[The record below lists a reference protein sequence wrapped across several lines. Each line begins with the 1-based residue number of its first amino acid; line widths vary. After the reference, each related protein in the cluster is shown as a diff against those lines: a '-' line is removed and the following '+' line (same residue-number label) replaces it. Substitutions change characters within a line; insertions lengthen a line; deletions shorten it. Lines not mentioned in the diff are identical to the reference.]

1 MFRRIGRVAVIVAVL
16 AFAPAAAAQVE
27 PYGYGDYGGFRN
39 ILPPGQNGLD
49 DLAQAAQFKAAG
61 TYPPHSNDQLGMYSN
76 LTTAVPITEAQIP
89 QFYKDATFGVPAG
102 DVASTESPEPGVT
115 IERDSGFGVP
125 HIYGD
130 TRAELMFGIGYATAE
145 DRLFF
150 IDVLRHSGQGDL
162 ASFAGGA
169 NVAMDE
175 DVWAN
180 EPYTQQDLVNQINW
194 AASSSPE
201 GPQILSDATNYVDG
215 INAYIAKAESP
226 LGALTMMPAE
236 YAAIGQPTGPAP
248 FTVEDLVSIAT
259 LVGGI
264 FGNGGGQQ
272 LSNAVLYENMAQKF
286 GPERFTVAGSP
297 ELNSQPAKKK
307 KTKKRRKSKG
317 KGKGKSKKAADVATI
332 ARARKPSGTRHAG
345 KSALRAGKLSV
356 DNSGF
361 GTFLSFD
368 DPSDPEAPTT
378 VHGKSFPYQTLP
390 RPSKAVQRTIA
401 LPDSGSV
408 SYVNPVTAGAVPAG
422 ESGQATTGSKIRS
435 STSSY
440 TAGMAQ
446 AAGQGLLQFPRS
458 MSNALLVSAADS
470 ASGHPLAVMGPQVS
484 YFSPEI
490 LMEEDIHGPGIDA
503 EGASF
508 PGVNLYVE
516 LGHGPD
522 YAWSATS
529 AGQNII
535 DTFAEPL
542 CNPSGGTVSIDSDYY
557 MLNGQ
562 CVQMETLTRAESW
575 QPNLGDSTPAGS
587 VTFQTKR
594 TAYGIVVARAR
605 VRGQPVVYTNVRS
618 TYMHELDSALGFEHF
633 NEPALMRNP
642 QDFMNAAY
650 DIGYTFNWFYTDD
663 KNIAYF
669 NSGLNPVRAA
679 NTDPLFPSWA
689 GDAWK
694 GLHPAAQMTPA
705 SVTEDQTPE
714 SAHPQAVNQAYL
726 TSWNNKQA
734 PGYNDA
740 ATGQEYSSIYRSQ
753 LLDNNI
759 NAQLTASGGKM
770 TLSDLIN
777 AMATAGTQDLRGVE
791 VLPYALQVI
800 GHPSDPTLATAVNEL
815 QSWVASG
822 AHRINREHPGAT
834 GDYDQTDAVR
844 IMDAWWP
851 LLVSAEFG
859 PTLGTSLLNQ
869 VESDFPINDEPG
881 HGVSGAHLGS
891 AFDVGFY
898 GIVQKDLRSVLGD
911 KVAGPLNRVYCG
923 GGSLAACRAALESS
937 LSQAIAE
944 SPQQVYPADSACAAG
959 DQMCSDSIQFRAIGV
974 ISQPLIEW
982 VNRPTFQQADEIQ
995 GHAPG

>member
-1 MFRRIGRVAVIVAVL
+1 MFRCIGRVTAVVGAFALALAL

-27 PYGYGDYGGFRN
+27 PYGYDDYGGFHN
-39 ILPPGQNGLD
+39 VLPPGQNGLD
-49 DLAQAAQFKAAG
+49 TLTQAAQFKAAG

-102 DVASTESPEPGVT
+102 DVASSESPEPGVT

-162 ASFAGGA
+162 AQFAGGS

-175 DVWAN
+175 DVWSN

-194 AASSSPE
+194 AASSSPD

-226 LGALTMMPAE
+226 LEALTMMPAE
-236 YAAIGQPTGPAP
+236 YAAIGQPAGPAP

-272 LSNAVLYENMAQKF
+272 LSNAVLYQNMEQKF
-286 GPERFTVAGSP
+286 GPEHYTVAGSP
-297 ELNSQPAKKK
+297 ELNAQPAKKK
-307 KTKKRRKSKG
+307 KKKAKPGKHKG
-317 KGKGKSKKAADVATI
+317 KTKPKKAADLVVAAV
-332 ARARKPSGTRHAG
+332 ARAHKPAKPTMR
-345 KSALRAGKLSV
+345 RAGKAALGAGKISK
-356 DNSGF
+356 DDSGF
-361 GTFLSFD
+361 ATFMSFD
-368 DPSDPEAPTT
+368 DPNDPEAPTT
-378 VHGKSFPYQTLP
+378 VQGKSFPYQTLP
-390 RPSKAVQRTIA
+390 RPSKAVQNTIA
-401 LPDSGSV
+401 LPDAGSV
-408 SYVNPVTAGAVPAG
+408 SYVNPVTVGAVPAG
-422 ESGQATTGSKIRS
+422 ESGQAKTGSKIRPS
-435 STSSY
+435 SSGV
-440 TAGMAQ
+440 AGMAES
-446 AAGQGLLQFPRS
+446 AGQGLLQFPRS
-458 MSNALLVSAADS
+458 MSNALLVSAANS

-503 EGASF
+503 EGAAF

-535 DTFAEPL
+535 DTFAAPL

-557 MLNGQ
+557 VLNGH
-562 CVQMETLTRAESW
+562 CVQMETLTRTESW

-594 TAYGIVVARAR
+594 TAYGIVIARAR
-605 VRGQPVVYTNVRS
+605 VKGQPIVYTNLRS
-618 TYMHELDSALGFEHF
+618 TYMHELDSALGFEMF
-633 NEPALMRNP
+633 NEPAIMQNP

-650 DIGYTFNWFYTDD
+650 HVGYTFNWFYTDD

-689 GDAWK
+689 SDAWQ
-694 GLHPAAQMTPA
+694 GMHPAAQMTPA
-705 SVTEDQTPE
+705 SVTEDQTPQT
-714 SAHPQAVNQAYL
+714 AHPHAVNQAYL

-759 NAQLTASGGKM
+759 KAQLAATGDKM
-770 TLSDLIN
+770 TLADLIN

-791 VLPYALQVI
+791 VLPYALQII

-815 QSWVASG
+815 QAWVASG
-822 AHRINREHPGAT
+822 AHRVNREHPGAS

-844 IMDAWWP
+844 ILDAWWP
-851 LLVSAEFG
+851 LLVERRFRPDAG
-859 PTLGTSLLNQ
+859 LGS
-869 VESDFPINDEPG
+869 PEPG
-881 HGVSGAHLGS
+881 RERLPDQRRARARRLGGPSRVGVRRRVLRHRSEGPALGPGRQGRRAAEPRVLRGRIAGQVPRGARVLAEPGDRRVPAAGVSGGQR
-891 AFDVGFY
+891 VRRR
-898 GIVQKDLRSVLGD
+898 RSDVLGLD
-911 KVAGPLNRVYCG
+911 PVPRD
-923 GGSLAACRAALESS
+923 R
-937 LSQAIAE
+937 
-944 SPQQVYPADSACAAG
+944 G
-959 DQMCSDSIQFRAIGV
+959 DQPAADRMG
-974 ISQPLIEW
+974 QPPD
-982 VNRPTFQQADEIQ
+982 VPA
-995 GHAPG
+995 G